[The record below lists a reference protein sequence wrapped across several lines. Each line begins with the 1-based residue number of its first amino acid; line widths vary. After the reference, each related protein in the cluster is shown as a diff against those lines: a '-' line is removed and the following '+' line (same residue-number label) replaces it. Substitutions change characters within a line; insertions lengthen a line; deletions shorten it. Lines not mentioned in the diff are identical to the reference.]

1 MYRRLL
7 LSLLLILPF
16 FPLALNASKERRSVV
31 RMETTMGT
39 IRVALLDEAPIH
51 RDNFL
56 KLVES
61 SHYDGTL
68 FHRVINE
75 FMIQGGATDSREAKA
90 GQLVGEGDV
99 PYTLPAEFLLPD
111 WYHISGALAAARQPD
126 ELNPEQRSSG
136 SQFYIVTGKKFGL
149 GSIKKMRA
157 SLAEKGIEMT
167 SQMMDDYQQ
176 YGGAPHLDGSYTVFG
191 EVIEGMEVA
200 LKIQTVPTDPN
211 DRPLEDVVVKRMV
224 VEQRSKEAVKSQKA
238 QRKP

>member
-7 LSLLLILPF
+7 LSLLLILSF
-16 FPLALNASKERRSVV
+16 FSLAVNARKERRSVV

-68 FHRVINE
+68 VHRGINE

>member
-7 LSLLLILPF
+7 LSLLLILSF
-16 FPLALNASKERRSVV
+16 FSLAVNARKERRSVV
-31 RMETTMGT
+31 RMETIMGT

-61 SHYDGTL
+61 GHYDGTL

-111 WYHISGALAAARQPD
+111 WYHISGVLAAARQPD

>member
-1 MYRRLL
+1 M
-7 LSLLLILPF
+7 
-16 FPLALNASKERRSVV
+16 V

-61 SHYDGTL
+61 GHYDGTL

-126 ELNPEQRSSG
+126 ELNTEQRSSG
-136 SQFYIVTGKKFGL
+136 S
-149 GSIKKMRA
+149 
-157 SLAEKGIEMT
+157 
-167 SQMMDDYQQ
+167 
-176 YGGAPHLDGSYTVFG
+176 
-191 EVIEGMEVA
+191 
-200 LKIQTVPTDPN
+200 
-211 DRPLEDVVVKRMV
+211 
-224 VEQRSKEAVKSQKA
+224 
-238 QRKP
+238 